1 MKLLKQHQTGL
12 SVIGCR
18 VLLVG
23 GRVSRDSRPRRLHYL
38 LPALACTVRE
48 RAPFFLARERA
59 GLCDGRRR
67 VALEEGLRRTSK
79 ACSWPW
85 FQCRPRRQG
94 RDPLEH
100 GMGECL
106 VLLRLLEGDSH
117 VIRARVRGAVR
128 VDGGQ
133 DLRPVVLCWRSG

>member
-23 GRVSRDSRPRRLHYL
+23 GWVSLDSRPRRLHYL

-59 GLCDGRRR
+59 GLHDGRGR
-67 VALEEGLRRTSK
+67 VTLEQE
-79 ACSWPW
+79 A
-85 FQCRPRRQG
+85 
-94 RDPLEH
+94 EAN
-100 GMGECL
+100 E
-106 VLLRLLEGDSH
+106 
-117 VIRARVRGAVR
+117 
-128 VDGGQ
+128 
-133 DLRPVVLCWRSG
+133 